1 MNDEGMLAHTPPGW
15 PAQISPPDSVG
26 WVRTA
31 QAWLL
36 DLCPPDYRGYAVLGR
51 HPVALAFLTA
61 AHLEAGLAALRHA
74 RGLARATLSERLPP
88 PEVSAVLEVLDHEEV
103 RLLAAGRGVSL
114 VTQALAGQRQ
124 VPRL

>member
-1 MNDEGMLAHTPPGW
+1 MVAHTPPGW
-15 PAQISPPDSVG
+15 PTPVAPPDTAG

-61 AHLEAGLAALRHA
+61 AHLEAGLAGLRQA
-74 RGLARATLSERLPP
+74 RGLVRATLSERLPP
-88 PEVSAVLEVLDHEEV
+88 PEVTAVLDLLDREEV